1 MIVDE
6 LYGLAV
12 WLNREVAPNL
22 SLYDNLASVLEHNAR
37 NAQKSAVSEP
47 LQNLENMLAMMPM
60 ERLTAEQTE
69 LLKAN
74 GALPYLGKEGLDRF
88 RKIVRSNN
96 FDPAT
101 AAEDARTAYT
111 RVNETINKLQSM
123 KSALEAAS
131 VPVERPFVIDEG
143 IVTRLH
149 FKDKAN
155 IGDVAELK
163 KWSAEWYEIARG
175 LSAAVGEKPEDVR
188 IIGAST
194 GSLILVLAT
203 TIAVASTLAILALRA
218 NTISKSVL
226 DVLNGIEDLRHK
238 KVLNKTIEDAMKAQ
252 AEAIKASGVAE
263 AVNDVK
269 TQIGKAINKEVEGQ
283 LQKSVEKYF
292 AFTEKGGEIDM
303 IAPPKLETDDELGIV
318 RGITQLQDAIESVRL
333 GRSNLQIMLGKDG
346 SDDTLQ

>member
-22 SLYDNLASVLEHNAR
+22 GLYDNLASVLEHNAR
-37 NAQKSAVSEP
+37 AAQKSAVAEP
-47 LQNLENMLAMMPM
+47 LQDLENMLAAMPM
-60 ERLTAEQTE
+60 EQLSSEQIE

-74 GALPYLGKEGLDRF
+74 GALSYLGKEGLSRF
-88 RKIVRSNN
+88 KRIVRSNT
-96 FDPAT
+96 FDPVT
-101 AAEDARTAYT
+101 AWEEARAAYT
-111 RVNETINKLQSM
+111 VVSETVSKLDSM
-123 KSALEAAS
+123 KRALEAAN
-131 VPVERPFVIDEG
+131 VPVQRPFVIDEG

-188 IIGAST
+188 IIGAGT

-203 TIAVASTLAILALRA
+203 TVAIASTLAVLALRV
-218 NTISKSVL
+218 NTIAKSVL

-238 KVLNKTIEDAMKAQ
+238 KVLNKTIEDAMKEQ
-252 AEAIKASGVAE
+252 AEAIRASGVAE

-269 TQIGKAINKEVEGQ
+269 NQIGKAINKEVEGQ

-303 IAPPKLETDDELGIV
+303 IAPPKLETDEEAEIARD
-318 RGITQLQDAIESVRL
+318 ITQLQDAIESVRL

-346 SDDTLQ
+346 

>member
-22 SLYDNLASVLEHNAR
+22 VLYDNLASVLEHNAR
-37 NAQKSAVSEP
+37 NAQKSGVSQP
-47 LQNLENMLAMMPM
+47 LQDLENMLAKMPM

-74 GALPYLGKEGLDRF
+74 GAHPYLGKEGLNRF
-88 RKIVRSNN
+88 KRIVRGNT

-101 AAEDARTAYT
+101 ASEDARTAYN
-111 RVNETINKLQSM
+111 RVNETVVKLESIR
-123 KSALEAAS
+123 SALEAAS
-131 VPVERPFVIDEG
+131 VRVERPFVIDEG

-163 KWSAEWYEIARG
+163 KWSTEWYDIARG
-175 LSAAVGEKPEDVR
+175 ISAAVGEKPEDVR

-194 GSLILVLAT
+194 GTVILVLAT

-238 KVLNKTIEDAMKAQ
+238 KVLNKTIEEAMKAH
-252 AEAIKASGVAE
+252 AEEIKASGVAE
-263 AVNDVK
+263 AVKDVK
-269 TQIGKAINKEVEGQ
+269 TQIGKAIDKEVEAQ
-283 LQKSVEKYF
+283 LQKAVEKYF

-303 IAPPKLETDDELGIV
+303 IAPPKLETDEEVEIV
-318 RGITQLQDAIESVRL
+318 RGITQLQDAIEGVRL

-346 SDDTLQ
+346 SDDPLQ